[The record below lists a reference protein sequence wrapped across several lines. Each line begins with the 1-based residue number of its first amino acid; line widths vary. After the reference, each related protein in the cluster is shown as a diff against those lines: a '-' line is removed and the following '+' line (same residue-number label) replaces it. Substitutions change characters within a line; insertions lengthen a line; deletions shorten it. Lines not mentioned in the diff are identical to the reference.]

1 MAVIKVDA
9 AAMETRIDDRN
20 TPVKLSI
27 VLSNGEI
34 LKDAATITFRETAN
48 VVGGPYSWT
57 ITEGSLTVTDTVTK
71 TQDGVTTTSTVE
83 HVDKT
88 IALKIFKSDYDV
100 SLISVTWN
108 GRSVCTNINKV
119 GADVTLD
126 LSNSV
131 INQIKVDTTTTANL
145 TFTFD
150 NGFVLNTGFSLTINP
165 AA

>member
-1 MAVIKVDA
+1 MAVITVNA
-9 AAMETRIDDRN
+9 ANMETRIDDRN

-27 VLSNGEI
+27 TLSNGEI
-34 LKDAATITFRETAN
+34 LKDVATITFRETAN

-57 ITEGSLTVTDTVTK
+57 ITEGSLKETDTVTT
-71 TQDGVTTTSTVE
+71 TQDGVTTTSSVD

-88 IALKIFKSDYDV
+88 ISLRIFKSDYDV

-108 GRSVCTNINKV
+108 GQSVCTNINKV

-131 INQIKVDTTTTANL
+131 INKIDVETTTTANL
-145 TFTFD
+145 KFTFD

-165 AA
+165 TA